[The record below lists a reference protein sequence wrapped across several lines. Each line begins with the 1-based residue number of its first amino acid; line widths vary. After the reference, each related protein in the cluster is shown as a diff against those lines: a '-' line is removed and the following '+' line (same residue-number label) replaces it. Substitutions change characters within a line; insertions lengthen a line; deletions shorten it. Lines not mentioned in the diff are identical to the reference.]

1 MEEVDEEGLKVVA
14 VMMTT
19 KAVAEGVVLEAGVVT
34 MIMEKMADA
43 EVALVEGEVVVV
55 GLEVVA
61 VTMKTEKMEMVVV
74 LAVAEEPVVDLE
86 VVVVTMTTKMVMVE
100 DLVGVSEAV
109 AVTMKTEKRV
119 VMVEDLDAVVVTM
132 GKAERMAK
140 VSSCF

>member
-1 MEEVDEEGLKVVA
+1 
-14 VMMTT
+14 MMTT
-19 KAVAEGVVLEAGVVT
+19 KAVAEGVVLEAGAVT

-43 EVALVEGEVVVV
+43 EVALVEGEVGEV
-55 GLEVVA
+55 GSEVVA
-61 VTMKTEKMEMVVV
+61 VTMKTEKMKMVVV
-74 LAVAEEPVVDLE
+74 LAVAEEAVVGLE

-100 DLVGVSEAV
+100 DLAGVEVVVSEAV

-119 VMVEDLDAVVVTM
+119 VMVEDLDAVVVAM